1 VVVVVGSSFKRT
13 GADTVGSNAL
23 IAVVNSYVTSQIY
36 QPCLTG
42 RIRNV
47 WRGSCESGHR
57 GDDYHNAAF
66 LLLDHLRQTVLAGE
80 VLPLVVH
87 IVRTVLDLFGKLV
100 QITVFVVHLDTGV
113 RSEYVESAERFDG
126 LRNCRFYLLRIGD
139 VGRNRHC

>member
-1 VVVVVGSSFKRT
+1 MTSPALPVEYETFGVVLVR
-13 GADTVGSNAL
+13 
-23 IAVVNSYVTSQIY
+23 AV
-36 QPCLTG
+36 
-42 RIRNV
+42 IR
-47 WRGSCESGHR
+47 GE
-57 GDDYHNAAF
+57 DDHNAAF
-66 LLLDHLRQTVLAGE
+66 ALLDHLCQAVLAGE

-139 VGRNRHC
+139 VGRNRHR